1 MASPPRL
8 NGDIYRELPGAPT
21 LNDVV
26 DLNTTP
32 GTAGS
37 YTVPAD
43 TDSIAIYYNA
53 GVLAMRIGG
62 TAAQPGAAVT
72 NGSASTPVGWGES
85 IPVEPGTVISF
96 QNATACW
103 VTIRRRRT
111 F

>member
-1 MASPPRL
+1 MAIARL
-8 NGDIYRELPGAPT
+8 NSDIYRDLPGAPIS
-21 LNDVV
+21 NDVV

-32 GTAGS
+32 GTAGT

-53 GVLAMRIGG
+53 GTLAMRIGG
-62 TAAQPGAAVT
+62 TAAQPSAAVT
-72 NGSASTPVGWGES
+72 SGTASTPVGWGES
-85 IPVEPGTVISF
+85 MSVDAGTVISF

-103 VTIRRRRT
+103 VTIRRRRS